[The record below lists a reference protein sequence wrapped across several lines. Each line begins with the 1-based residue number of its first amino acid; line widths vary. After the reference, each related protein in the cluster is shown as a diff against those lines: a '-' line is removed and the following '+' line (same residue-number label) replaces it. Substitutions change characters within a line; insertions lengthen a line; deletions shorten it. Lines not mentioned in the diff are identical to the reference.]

1 MADMDWGNT
10 RAPMHPGQQPHFAG
24 QMGQGAAPQG
34 QYGQVP
40 PHGYD
45 PSHAAMHGGHQPQ
58 PMMAPPA
65 QYPAPDH
72 AQMHAQ
78 AQYPAQPHTAATYA
92 PTAGGGGGALP
103 PAASDGAR
111 FAPLVNYAGAA
122 VSLAL
127 VVGLGVWGYQL
138 AMRDVTGIPVVRALE
153 GPMRVQPA
161 EPGGLAAAHQGLAV
175 NSVQASGEA
184 SAPSDRVALAPAPE
198 NLDEEDLPANP
209 SAVADVAPQ
218 ADAPQL
224 EPIEVA
230 APAPAETIDMENL
243 PVDPVAAALA
253 IAEHISR
260 DVQPLTDG
268 SSSEEVT
275 RTAAQSPVSLPKP
288 AASSGPKVI
297 PASVPGVSKSLRP
310 TARPADLKTVV
321 PTNAVA
327 TPVVPS
333 TQESAPDAIPAGTR
347 LVQLGAFDSAE
358 VARAEWDKLSTRFE
372 DYLPGKTRVV
382 QKAQSGGKTFYRLRA
397 MGFKDLADARRFC
410 SALMAGKAACI
421 PVVTR

>member
-1 MADMDWGNT
+1 
-10 RAPMHPGQQPHFAG
+10 
-24 QMGQGAAPQG
+24 
-34 QYGQVP
+34 
-40 PHGYD
+40 
-45 PSHAAMHGGHQPQ
+45 
-58 PMMAPPA
+58 MMAAPA
-65 QYPAPDH
+65 QYH
-72 AQMHAQ
+72 AHTQ
-78 AQYPAQPHTAATYA
+78 AQYSAQPQAVTASGQ
-92 PTAGGGGGALP
+92 PVGGGGAVP
-103 PAASDGAR
+103 PSASFGAR

-127 VVGLGVWGYQL
+127 VVGLGIWGYQL
-138 AMRDVTGIPVVRALE
+138 AVRDVTGIPVVRALE

-209 SAVADVAPQ
+209 SAVADLAPQ
-218 ADAPQL
+218 VDEPQL
-224 EPIEVA
+224 EPIDVVA
-230 APAPAETIDMENL
+230 SAPTDTLDMEKL

-253 IAEHISR
+253 IAEQISR
-260 DVQPLTDG
+260 DAQPLTDG
-268 SSSEEVT
+268 GGREEVT
-275 RTAAQSPVSLPKP
+275 RAAVRSPVGLPQP
-288 AASSGPKVI
+288 IANSGPKVI

-310 TARPADLKTVV
+310 TVRPADLKTVV

-327 TPVVPS
+327 APSAPS
-333 TQESAPDAIPAGTR
+333 TEERAPEAIPTGTR

-358 VARAEWDKLSTRFE
+358 VARTEWDKLSARFE